1 MLTKAQC
8 ETAVREQ
15 QKELDEL
22 KAQILLI
29 DNKAVKDVVENRI
42 GFLEDNIYRY
52 KLQIKAFE
60 RSEKTKVLTT

>member
-1 MLTKAQC
+1 MKLTKAQC

-29 DNKAVKDVVENRI
+29 DNKAVKDAVKNRI

-60 RSEKTKVLTT
+60 RSEKTKCMA